1 MRTVLI
7 TRLVLLM
14 LHFRLVIV
22 DPFAGRFA
30 KRCIRLAP
38 L

>member
-1 MRTVLI
+1 MRTVLV
-7 TRLVLLM
+7 TRLLSSLLF
-14 LHFRLVIV
+14 FRLVIV

-30 KRCIRLAP
+30 KRCVRLAP